1 MRNKI
6 VLTLA
11 VMAFLLTGIVTFA
24 ATSTEH
30 HISRLGNPHTA
41 FYVPPMKTNADLQK
55 MVQTSQAGIQDIL
68 QQRNWHGKIEDLV
81 AAVSGG
87 NITETTIAP
96 GTSLP
101 FMASRRNKQ
110 PAVIDDV
117 VWSGKKGFEAFVVEF
132 DSNGYTTRFI
142 VPKACG
148 NFWFEE
154 TPVPQKTVEAPKV
167 EEKPVEPPPPP
178 PVAAEQVEAP
188 PPAPAA
194 AVKHNP
200 FFVAGFVGKE
210 RMVREEFLGGRC
222 APLIGFKGGIIP
234 QIGDN
239 LELELSV
246 GGKINTRDTGNSS
259 LFADVALNGVMGRS
273 FIGGGVSFWDLT
285 ISDTRTV
292 AALVQFG
299 TNLDEHGRF
308 QLAVEG
314 RVPFDQFNDISNNYQ
329 FWGGIRFRPGR

>member
-6 VLTLA
+6 VITLA
-11 VMAFLLTGIVTFA
+11 VMAFLLTGIVSFG

-30 HISRLGNPHTA
+30 RISRLGNPHTA
-41 FYVPPMKTNADLQK
+41 FYAPPLKTTADLQK
-55 MVQTSQAGIQDIL
+55 MVQVSQAGIQDVL
-68 QQRNWHGKIEDLV
+68 QQRNWHGKMEDLI
-81 AAVSGG
+81 AAVNGG

-96 GTSLP
+96 GASLP

-132 DSNGYTTRFI
+132 DSNGYTTRFF
-142 VPKACG
+142 VPKPCG

-154 TPVPQKTVEAPKV
+154 TVIPAKPVEPPKVEAP
-167 EEKPVEPPPPP
+167 PPPPPP
-178 PVAAEQVEAP
+178 PVAAEPAP
-188 PPAPAA
+188 PPPPPTPVEG
-194 AVKHNP
+194 VKHNP

-222 APLIGFKGGIIP
+222 APLIGIKAGILP
-234 QIGDN
+234 RIGDDA
-239 LELELSV
+239 EVELSI

-259 LFADVALNGVMGRS
+259 LFADVAINGLVGRS

-292 AALVQFG
+292 AALIQFG
-299 TNLDEHGRF
+299 TNLDYDGHF

-314 RVPFDQFNDISNNYQ
+314 RVPFDQFDDISNNYQ
-329 FWGGIRFRPGR
+329 FWAGIRFRPGR